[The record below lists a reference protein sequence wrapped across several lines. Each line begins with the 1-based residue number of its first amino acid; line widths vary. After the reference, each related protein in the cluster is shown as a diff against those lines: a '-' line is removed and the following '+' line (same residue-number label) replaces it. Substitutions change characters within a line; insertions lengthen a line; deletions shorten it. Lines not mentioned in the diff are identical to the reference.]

1 MKPGPFGIFN
11 RNGVTIGCMRNLVT
25 YHDGDA
31 IATITMDDGK
41 VNALSMPMFD
51 EVNAALDRA
60 EAAGAAVVLAGRD
73 GVFSAGFDLG
83 VLRAGGAAAAALV
96 RTGFEL
102 SARLLAFPAPV
113 VVACTGHAIAMGAF
127 LLLSGDLRLGAPGTY
142 RITANE
148 VAIGLTMPRPAIEI
162 SRQRLAPAHF
172 NRAMILAEV
181 YSPDEAVAAGFLDR
195 VDPEPVPAAR
205 AAAERLA
212 QLDRAAHAATKLRIR
227 GPVADAIRQS
237 LEDDARAFA
246 ASGG

>member
-1 MKPGPFGIFN
+1 MAAPARAPTAALNAAGPGAELGHEAGSVRDNN
-11 RNGVTIGCMRNLVT
+11 RNGVTIDSVRNLVT
-25 YHDGDA
+25 YHEGDA

-113 VVACTGHAIAMGAF
+113 VVACTGHAIA
-127 LLLSGDLRLGAPGTY
+127 
-142 RITANE
+142 
-148 VAIGLTMPRPAIEI
+148 
-162 SRQRLAPAHF
+162 
-172 NRAMILAEV
+172 
-181 YSPDEAVAAGFLDR
+181 
-195 VDPEPVPAAR
+195 
-205 AAAERLA
+205 
-212 QLDRAAHAATKLRIR
+212 
-227 GPVADAIRQS
+227 
-237 LEDDARAFA
+237 
-246 ASGG
+246 